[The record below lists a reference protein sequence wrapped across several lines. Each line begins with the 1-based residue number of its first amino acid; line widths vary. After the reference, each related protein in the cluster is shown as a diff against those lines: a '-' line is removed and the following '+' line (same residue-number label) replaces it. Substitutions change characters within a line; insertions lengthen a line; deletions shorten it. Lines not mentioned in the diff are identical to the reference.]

1 MNEIVRDGLNE
12 VEEDGD
18 DLPDVPSGGTMA
30 GARIAPDSIP
40 EPIFGQQEDDPETDD
55 EAPSHPADAHFGREQ
70 RILHSAARNDDI
82 GRHYDPPGQEP
93 LRHDAPALV
102 LPTSDGSGLSLT
114 DEDIAHY
121 QSLFP
126 GADVES
132 ALQKLADFLNASPT
146 AWRPQ
151 TAMDEFIQQ
160 WLGMANGGSAGA
172 RQAPPAAPSYQ
183 APRMTPAAPVAP
195 PILREPEV
203 MPQIGEDPVS
213 GDAGASVSEEQEEQ
227 EEQEEEPAM
236 VPVKN
241 AAPPRRKTTTLV
253 LAVTAALMV
262 VGAGAF
268 VVLQHEHPAEP
279 MPPRPF
285 GSPYPVARPL
295 RAPPQQPTP
304 AMPASPP
311 PTADNPP
318 RIGAAVGPSTSPTE
332 TAPAAASSLAPPSG
346 VKTSG
351 GAAPALSQQQAAPA
365 ASSSAMTFAPVP
377 SGQMAATPL
386 TTNTLP
392 PPEPMAATAP
402 TTSSTPAAGP
412 GLRHIRQTLKAMEGM
427 VGEMASEA
435 SAMQATI
442 QHIEATQ
449 RQNRHALLVEHQ
461 EILHLAWVMAHHPAP
476 PPPVVHKKPAP
487 PLVRLVGIINHTA
500 WIETTK
506 NRIVRLYPG
515 NTVPGSH
522 ITITRITFTPPC
534 LYLSNGTRIKEPLN
548 R

>member
-1 MNEIVRDGLNE
+1 MNEIMRDGLNE

-55 EAPSHPADAHFGREQ
+55 EAPPHPADVHFGREQ
-70 RILHSAARNDDI
+70 RIPHSAADNDGI
-82 GRHYDPPGQEP
+82 GRHYDPPRQEHSA
-93 LRHDAPALV
+93 RTLV

-183 APRMTPAAPVAP
+183 APRMTPAAPVAT
-195 PILREPEV
+195 PILREPEA

-213 GDAGASVSEEQEEQ
+213 GDPGVSVSEEQ

-253 LAVTAALMV
+253 LAITAALMV

-279 MPPRPF
+279 MPPRPT
-285 GSPYPVARPL
+285 GAPYPVTHPFQ
-295 RAPPQQPTP
+295 APPQQPTP
-304 AMPASPP
+304 ALPASPP
-311 PTADNPP
+311 PAVESPP
-318 RIGAAVGPSTSPTE
+318 RVGAAVGPSASPME
-332 TAPAAASSLAPPSG
+332 TAPAPISSLAPPSG
-346 VKTSG
+346 VQTSG

-365 ASSSAMTFAPVP
+365 ASSSAMTAPVP
-377 SGQMAATPL
+377 SAQMAATPMAA
-386 TTNTLP
+386 NTLP
-392 PPEPMAATAP
+392 SPEPMAATAP
-402 TTSSTPAAGP
+402 ATSPAPAAGGP
-412 GLRHIRQTLKAMEGM
+412 GLRHIRQTLKALEGM
-427 VGEMASEA
+427 VGQMASEA
-435 SAMQATI
+435 SAIQTTI

-476 PPPVVHKKPAP
+476 PPRPAPVVPKKPAP

-506 NRIVRLYPG
+506 NRIVELYPG